1 MEARSQSAAHP
12 NEMNFIFNLN
22 AFSWKS
28 MQSTA
33 PRRYVYDVDARATR
47 EYWSIKPVS
56 RTDRK
61 IVAMT

>member
-28 MQSTA
+28 MQPTTGRHTPKISMTPTLHPA
-33 PRRYVYDVDARATR
+33 ATR
-47 EYWSIKPVS
+47 TLASGG
-56 RTDRK
+56 
-61 IVAMT
+61 

>member
-28 MQSTA
+28 LRLTQHFVETVENMAHLEFQSA
-33 PRRYVYDVDARATR
+33 GWLSSVSLDA
-47 EYWSIKPVS
+47 
-56 RTDRK
+56 
-61 IVAMT
+61 